1 MANLDTTFE
10 DFKAEAQEIQYH
22 CIKKTSQECFNGEC
36 RFYDQNE
43 DCCVFQKIGMGTP
56 SQWIL

>member
-10 DFKAEAQEIQYH
+10 DFKAEAQEIQDH
-22 CIKKTSQECFNGEC
+22 CNTKSLKECSDGEC

-43 DCCVFQKIGMGTP
+43 DCCVFQKIGMGVP
-56 SQWIL
+56 SEWVL

>member
-10 DFKAEAQEIQYH
+10 DFKANAQEIKDYCDTKSSH
-22 CIKKTSQECFNGEC
+22 ECFAGAC
-36 RFYDQNE
+36 RFYDQDA